1 MRAGLSRAGVRLA
14 ALAIVL
20 AAAGAA
26 PAAAQSDFPNI
37 PVWSYPGAWRPGAG
51 ADTVVLKPRT
61 ITVRFL
67 RDPVAEARPDFA
79 GYRIYRATSVGDT
92 TGMMLMR
99 RYSKQF
105 GDSLFMWHLP
115 PINASTPES
124 QRIATFIDPDSAG
137 RFERQLRPRTEPCI
151 PQCYDSIMVLL
162 SPPGP
167 HDGFRSWYSITYEAR
182 NTTDNDYLD
191 LFLPDPG
198 DCVNPLDP
206 ATCRNRNHKA
216 ANIANDVWEPR
227 TASAWPDSQFF
238 ARGVEATSGPRANL
252 SRVGVVPNPYRAV
265 EAWNQAGENEIHF
278 INLPPR
284 ARIRIYTVSGD
295 LVREIEHDE
304 SVRDFA
310 RWDVRNAAGRDVG
323 SGIYLYRVEADAF
336 FHQSRFIVI
345 R

>member
-1 MRAGLSRAGVRLA
+1 MIDRLLPAGVRIA
-14 ALAIVL
+14 ALAMVL
-20 AAAGAA
+20 AAAGTA

-51 ADTVVLKPRT
+51 ADTVVLRPRT

-99 RYSKQF
+99 RFSKQF

-115 PINASTPES
+115 PIDGSTPES

-151 PQCYDSIMVLL
+151 PQCYDSVMVLL

-191 LFLPDPG
+191 LFLPDLS

-206 ATCRNRNHKA
+206 NTCRNLNHKA
-216 ANIANDVWEPR
+216 TNISNDVWEPR
-227 TASAWPDSQFF
+227 EASAFPDSQFF
-238 ARGVEATSGPRANL
+238 ARAVEATSGPTANL
-252 SRVGVVPNPYRAV
+252 ARVGVVPNPYRAV
-265 EAWNQAGENEIHF
+265 EAWNQPGENEIHF
-278 INLPPR
+278 VNLPAN
-284 ARIRIYTVSGD
+284 ARIQIYTVSGD
-295 LVREIEHDE
+295 LVREIQHDDT
-304 SVRDFA
+304 VRDFA
-310 RWDVRNAAGRDVG
+310 RWDLRNAAGRDVG
-323 SGIYLYRVEADAF
+323 SGIYMYRIEADSF